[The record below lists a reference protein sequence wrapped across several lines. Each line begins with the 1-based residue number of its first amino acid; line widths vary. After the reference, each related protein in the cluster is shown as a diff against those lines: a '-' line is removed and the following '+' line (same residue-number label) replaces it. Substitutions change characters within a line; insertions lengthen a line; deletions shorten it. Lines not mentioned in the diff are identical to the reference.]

1 MAMVSIFNGDV
12 DGTESQTFQVLLAT
26 QTSYTTPVSSQTM
39 HMYNN
44 SACHENVAFF
54 YR

>member
-26 QTSYTTPVSSQTM
+26 QTSYAMLLSSQTLP
-39 HMYNN
+39 MYNN
-44 SACHENVAFF
+44 RACHENVAFV